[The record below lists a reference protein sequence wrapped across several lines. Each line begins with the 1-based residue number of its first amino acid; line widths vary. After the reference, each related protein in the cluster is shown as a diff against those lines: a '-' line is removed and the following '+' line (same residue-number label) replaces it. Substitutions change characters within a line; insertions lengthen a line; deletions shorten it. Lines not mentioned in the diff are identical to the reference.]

1 MTRTVVDLDL
11 QSDLPMTEADLK
23 RLADNSLVD
32 DLHRHSKIVCPDGS
46 LEPVI
51 YIDNAGK
58 THGMKLP
65 LETSLACNA
74 NYEIGEMFIYYISGQ
89 GKYYLAY
96 KDENG
101 SAKAVLLGT
110 DVTLT

>member
-1 MTRTVVDLDL
+1 MTRTRVDLNG
-11 QSDLPMTEADLK
+11 QSDLPLSEANLQ
-23 RLADNSLVD
+23 RLGDNSIID
-32 DLHRHSKIVCPDGS
+32 DLHRHSELCPPGESPDPA
-46 LEPVI
+46 L
-51 YIDNAGK
+51 YIDNDGK
-58 THGMKLP
+58 THGLKLP
-65 LETSLACNA
+65 LETTTACNA
-74 NYEIGEMFIYYISGQ
+74 NYEVGEMFIYHDTGS

>member
-1 MTRTVVDLDL
+1 MTRTRLDIEN
-11 QSDLPMTEADLK
+11 QTDLPISEANLL
-23 RLADNSLVD
+23 RLSNNSIVD
-32 DLHRHSKIVCPDGS
+32 DLHRHSELALPDGS
-46 LEPVI
+46 PDSALYVDI
-51 YIDNAGK
+51 NGK
-58 THGMKLP
+58 THGLKLP
-65 LETSLACNA
+65 LETTTACNA
-74 NYEIGEMFIYYISGQ
+74 NYEVGEMFIYHDTGS